1 MVTINSQTIKNSIKF
16 CLVLSVVIGL
26 HAVQQEGVQINN
38 EQAQGPA
45 SAVGVSTPILRKK
58 NRRQRRRRR
67 LKNKN
72 GWLNKR
78 RTRLKRRRLQR
89 RRSMGVHAKKIAL
102 SARVPSIT
110 LSWPL
115 ERNKFWK
122 SSLFGYRKNDYGVWQ
137 FHTGLDL
144 AAPRH
149 TPVHAAADGV
159 AAEVRFDSG
168 YGNMV
173 LLQHDDGI
181 KTRYAHLHRFKIKP
195 NQRVKRGQL
204 IATVGATGNVR
215 GNGTDKSHLHFE
227 ILVDGKP
234 RNPLRY
240 LR

>member
-1 MVTINSQTIKNSIKF
+1 MCAEVYS
-16 CLVLSVVIGL
+16 
-26 HAVQQEGVQINN
+26 AQQEAPQLNN
-38 EQAQGPA
+38 EQAQGA
-45 SAVGVSTPILRKK
+45 VSAIGLNTHTMRKK
-58 NRRQRRRRR
+58 NRHHRG
-67 LKNKN
+67 KKCSKKKN

-78 RTRLKRRRLQR
+78 RNRLKKRRLMRRRLLKAQAEKTLP
-89 RRSMGVHAKKIAL
+89 SQA
-102 SARVPSIT
+102 PSIV

-122 SSLFGYRKNDYGVWQ
+122 SSLFGYRKNGYGVWK

-168 YGNMV
+168 GYGNMV
-173 LLQHDDGI
+173 LLQHSDGT
-181 KTRYAHLHRFKIKP
+181 KTRYAHLHRFKVRP
-195 NQRVKRGQL
+195 NQRVKKGQL
-204 IATVGATGNVR
+204 IGTVGATGNVR

-227 ILVDGKP
+227 ILVNGKP

-240 LR
+240 LH